1 VFVLSIFFH
10 ECGHALAGK
19 SRGIPM
25 SGMVFIPFMGAAVL
39 LKRGGRTVGED
50 AFIGI
55 MGPVF
60 GTIYG
65 LGCLGIY
72 GLTHHTLWLDLAS
85 FVFFMNLFNL
95 LPIAPLDGGWIVP
108 VFSPKVL
115 LLGVLLMIPIGLRFN
130 PFILVLGLL
139 SIPRIISGWK
149 VKPGESAYFKA
160 TARDRWTYGIAYPA
174 LAIFLALAWMAAQGA
189 LTALHGAAAII

>member
-1 VFVLSIFFH
+1 
-10 ECGHALAGK
+10 
-19 SRGIPM
+19 
-25 SGMVFIPFMGAAVL
+25 MVFIPFMGAAVL

-65 LGCLGIY
+65 VACLGLYAATNHPI
-72 GLTHHTLWLDLAS
+72 WLQLAS

-115 LLGVLLMIPIGLRFN
+115 LLGVLLMIPIAILYN
-130 PFILVLGLL
+130 PFILILGLMSL
-139 SIPRIISGWK
+139 PRIIGGWK
-149 VKPGESAYFKA
+149 VKPGESEYFKA

-174 LAIFLALAWMAAQGA
+174 LAIFLALAWMNAQGTLA
-189 LTALHGAAAII
+189 VLRGTGPII